1 MLLEFCKGNSLFIV
15 NGRVGK
21 DKNIG
26 RFTCRNASVV
36 DYCISSPYLLK
47 SFKDFDILDSSKLY
61 SDVHS
66 PITICFSSDNFSQS
80 SKDEYVDSRNHT
92 VENIIKTK
100 RWDPQKQIHFQN
112 NIDIEKMLE
121 LEHMLT
127 LCGTEKDMIT
137 QDTVDILIENICNI
151 FVTSGQK
158 PLELIMLRKKTR
170 IILSKKKINPGLI

>member
-36 DYCISSPYLLK
+36 DYCISSPYFFK

-66 PITICFSSDNFSQS
+66 PIEICFSSDKIS
-80 SKDEYVDSRNHT
+80 
-92 VENIIKTK
+92 
-100 RWDPQKQIHFQN
+100 QN
-112 NIDIEKMLE
+112 NQNDMWIL
-121 LEHMLT
+121 
-127 LCGTEKDMIT
+127 GT
-137 QDTVDILIENICNI
+137 IL
-151 FVTSGQK
+151 
-158 PLELIMLRKKTR
+158 L
-170 IILSKKKINPGLI
+170 KI